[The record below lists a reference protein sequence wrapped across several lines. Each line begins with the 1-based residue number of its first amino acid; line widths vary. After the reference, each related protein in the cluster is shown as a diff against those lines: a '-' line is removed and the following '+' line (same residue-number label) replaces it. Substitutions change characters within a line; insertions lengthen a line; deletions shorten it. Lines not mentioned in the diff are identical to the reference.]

1 MARPSKLRLSPTRI
15 GTFLACRVM
24 YKYDYIDRIGR
35 FYHKASAGNSFGSTL
50 HQALHDFHV
59 AGGVVAEDSEVLAK
73 RAIQSW
79 RSAGYRDEA
88 DEERHR
94 ELAISLLQSY
104 HNAESRKEGA
114 TRVFLAE
121 KMIAYDM
128 GDFILTGRV
137 DRIDEHLEG
146 GALEIVDYKSGRTS
160 VTPDEVRD
168 ALAMS
173 VYQLILKRLYPERR
187 VMATIHAL
195 RSGESA
201 TIELSDTQLTEWES
215 ELRHIGERLLGTDWE
230 SVRPTYLENV
240 CPDCDFLRLC
250 TRYWKSER
258 EAMSS
263 S

>member
-73 RAIQSW
+73 RAIQT
-79 RSAGYRDEA
+79 
-88 DEERHR
+88 
-94 ELAISLLQSY
+94 
-104 HNAESRKEGA
+104 ESRKEGA